1 METFQT
7 AGIEQVPTILQQLN
21 NMTTS
26 EQFRFAAKKPDL
38 MGNWFSATATKHADF
53 FEVIYDDSTLEVPK
67 VPFDERESLLSENL
81 WELGWFGVPQQG
93 GSSTVKS
100 VHAITYSYE
109 GHSVNASIQGAQVT
123 LYQTVKIFQG
133 VQQATFSTKD
143 VALTTSSAPDCKKHV
158 VIFYHAV
165 VSKKKTCA
173 SSCI

>member
-53 FEVIYDDSTLEVPK
+53 FEVIYDDSTLEVQK
-67 VPFDERESLLSENL
+67 VPFDDERESLLSENL

-123 LYQTVKIFQG
+123 LYQTVKIFRAYNKLLFQPRM
-133 VQQATFSTKD
+133 S
-143 VALTTSSAPDCKKHV
+143 L
-158 VIFYHAV
+158 
-165 VSKKKTCA
+165 
-173 SSCI
+173 